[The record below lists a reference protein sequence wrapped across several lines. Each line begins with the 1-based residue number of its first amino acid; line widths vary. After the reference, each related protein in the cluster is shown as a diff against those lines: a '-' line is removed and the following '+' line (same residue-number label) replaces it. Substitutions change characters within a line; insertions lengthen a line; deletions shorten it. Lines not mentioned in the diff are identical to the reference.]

1 MLATAPDAAN
11 AEHRQEREGLTFTT
25 GVSPSAA
32 ALNLLR
38 PAQIPASVNLLE
50 SVWFDPAQFKGPNR
64 HNLVDAVAVLN
75 ALGALTD
82 AEVDALSRG
91 PVDELSLWGRIEWGF
106 TTHFAEASVPV
117 ALDVGSMLTEAL
129 PIKSIVGHWLA
140 WHELSATVVSD
151 KQLSEI
157 VHLTDASHPMY
168 WHFPGLFSSTQ
179 ARVVGHLNRLTQTP
193 GNELANALPLA
204 FSHEAVDAA
213 SFSVAVGCDDM
224 TGLDFSAWSTGFS
237 PDYWRGVVNSLHLI
251 GLHLRPLITPDDM
264 IECHPIQMEEDSED
278 VRAVLDILA
287 NNGDDQSDVEAVE
300 AAIEQI
306 ESFSSD
312 CFDSFERALE
322 GVDIEEG
329 IRRRWLSGE
338 SKLDIA
344 GFRSFVERL
353 PAPQTSH
360 DHQVKDWLAAVAG
373 ALPASE
379 TDSILACVREVAN
392 VEGWL
397 DALLPVY
404 FADDDD
410 FAEACLQ
417 PAYECFMS
425 GGDEDFQWSF
435 DWNVSPALLEGLA
448 TSIGAGNRL
457 LADLEHRLSC
467 TAANA

>member
-1 MLATAPDAAN
+1 M
-11 AEHRQEREGLTFTT
+11 
-25 GVSPSAA
+25 
-32 ALNLLR
+32 
-38 PAQIPASVNLLE
+38 
-50 SVWFDPAQFKGPNR
+50 
-64 HNLVDAVAVLN
+64 
-75 ALGALTD
+75 
-82 AEVDALSRG
+82 
-91 PVDELSLWGRIEWGF
+91 
-106 TTHFAEASVPV
+106 
-117 ALDVGSMLTEAL
+117 
-129 PIKSIVGHWLA
+129 
-140 WHELSATVVSD
+140 
-151 KQLSEI
+151 
-157 VHLTDASHPMY
+157 
-168 WHFPGLFSSTQ
+168 
-179 ARVVGHLNRLTQTP
+179 
-193 GNELANALPLA
+193 
-204 FSHEAVDAA
+204 
-213 SFSVAVGCDDM
+213 
-224 TGLDFSAWSTGFS
+224 
-237 PDYWRGVVNSLHLI
+237 
-251 GLHLRPLITPDDM
+251 
-264 IECHPIQMEEDSED
+264 
-278 VRAVLDILA
+278 
-287 NNGDDQSDVEAVE
+287 
-300 AAIEQI
+300 
-306 ESFSSD
+306 
-312 CFDSFERALE
+312 E